1 MFSRV
6 AAAAAATARRA
17 ERAARHRPSLSSSG
31 LSGVGLAFAETLTPT
46 FARRARSCASRA
58 RWTAPARPL
67 ATDAS
72 ARASKRAG
80 ARAGFE
86 PGRRSFASS
95 SAAAAGVPHETDFA
109 DIETDA
115 ERVAA
120 ARAAAAVTATGSDAP
135 RANAANAS
143 TITRTPSPMHRPS
156 EYAVP
161 VRAYYVGNQIDFH
174 ALAKRLP
181 AYPKE
186 FFRECVVVRMTPRRG
201 DEAASARASAAEVG
215 TPTLASRL
223 AHTGGLDGRGDDL
236 NDGIHPGA
244 RAFAGAPGSSAGQK
258 KTFPARRGGGKRNE
272 LEQIDSAG
280 YNPGSFDDW
289 NEETLMRTPSASPA
303 GVGSIAAPPS
313 ADAGDSKTPRAG
325 ETPRYLVVYKYGSA
339 VFFNMGRREREECLK
354 LVRSFAKAPLAVPCT
369 DDYRVMVRPGLEPWA
384 QFEAD
389 HVVLKRLDLNNV
401 SVIGTVLAQTV
412 ALEHHEIK
420 VDSMI
425 EIFSGLNKTTEET
438 GEMDISKAKLFKLV
452 AENNNTLTEL
462 VTRMRLLGRSDTAWQ
477 YAQYDAVWNG
487 LRKDFELEDRFD
499 HLDYKLNLIQTQVKF
514 YLEILQ
520 NRKSD
525 TLEWII
531 IVLISMEILVSL
543 YDMSTKLG

>member
-1 MFSRV
+1 M
-6 AAAAAATARRA
+6 AN
-17 ERAARHRPSLSSSG
+17 LDDSS
-31 LSGVGLAFAETLTPT
+31 VNHHT
-46 FARRARSCASRA
+46 
-58 RWTAPARPL
+58 
-67 ATDAS
+67 
-72 ARASKRAG
+72 
-80 ARAGFE
+80 
-86 PGRRSFASS
+86 
-95 SAAAAGVPHETDFA
+95 
-109 DIETDA
+109 
-115 ERVAA
+115 
-120 ARAAAAVTATGSDAP
+120 
-135 RANAANAS
+135 
-143 TITRTPSPMHRPS
+143 S
-156 EYAVP
+156 E
-161 VRAYYVGNQIDFH
+161 
-174 ALAKRLP
+174 
-181 AYPKE
+181 
-186 FFRECVVVRMTPRRG
+186 
-201 DEAASARASAAEVG
+201 
-215 TPTLASRL
+215 
-223 AHTGGLDGRGDDL
+223 GGLR
-236 NDGIHPGA
+236 
-244 RAFAGAPGSSAGQK
+244 
-258 KTFPARRGGGKRNE
+258 
-272 LEQIDSAG
+272 
-280 YNPGSFDDW
+280 
-289 NEETLMRTPSASPA
+289 
-303 GVGSIAAPPS
+303 V
-313 ADAGDSKTPRAG
+313 G

-420 VDSMI
+420 VDNMI
-425 EIFSGLNKTTEET
+425 EIFSGLNKSTEET
-438 GEMDISKAKLFKLV
+438 GEMDISKARLFKLV

>member
-1 MFSRV
+1 MCSADLRPPGMGSIEGPSG
-6 AAAAAATARRA
+6 AGPTDYPRA
-17 ERAARHRPSLSSSG
+17 ETTPN
-31 LSGVGLAFAETLTPT
+31 VG
-46 FARRARSCASRA
+46 
-58 RWTAPARPL
+58 
-67 ATDAS
+67 D
-72 ARASKRAG
+72 
-80 ARAGFE
+80 
-86 PGRRSFASS
+86 
-95 SAAAAGVPHETDFA
+95 
-109 DIETDA
+109 
-115 ERVAA
+115 
-120 ARAAAAVTATGSDAP
+120 
-135 RANAANAS
+135 
-143 TITRTPSPMHRPS
+143 
-156 EYAVP
+156 
-161 VRAYYVGNQIDFH
+161 
-174 ALAKRLP
+174 
-181 AYPKE
+181 
-186 FFRECVVVRMTPRRG
+186 
-201 DEAASARASAAEVG
+201 
-215 TPTLASRL
+215 
-223 AHTGGLDGRGDDL
+223 
-236 NDGIHPGA
+236 
-244 RAFAGAPGSSAGQK
+244 
-258 KTFPARRGGGKRNE
+258 
-272 LEQIDSAG
+272 
-280 YNPGSFDDW
+280 
-289 NEETLMRTPSASPA
+289 
-303 GVGSIAAPPS
+303 
-313 ADAGDSKTPRAG
+313 
-325 ETPRYLVVYKYGSA
+325 TPRYLVVYKYGSA

-354 LVRSFAKAPLAVPCT
+354 LVRSFAKTPLAVPCT

-389 HVVLKRLDLNNV
+389 HVVLKRLDLNNI

-420 VDSMI
+420 VDNMI

>member
-1 MFSRV
+1 MFSRA

-17 ERAARHRPSLSSSG
+17 ERAARHRPPPSSSG
-31 LSGVGLAFAETLTPT
+31 PSGVGLAFAETSTPT
-46 FARRARSCASRA
+46 FARRARSCASTA
-58 RWTAPARPL
+58 RWTAPAGPL

-72 ARASKRAG
+72 ARV
-80 ARAGFE
+80 RAGFE
-86 PGRRSFASS
+86 PRRRSFASS
-95 SAAAAGVPHETDFA
+95 SAAAAATPHETAFA
-109 DIETDA
+109 AIETDA
-115 ERVAA
+115 ERAA
-120 ARAAAAVTATGSDAP
+120 SFAIETETETETSFPETGGGVKDSHGVRP
-135 RANAANAS
+135 NTTPGIP
-143 TITRTPSPMHRPS
+143 TITRTRSPAHRPR

-161 VRAYYVGNQIDFH
+161 VRAYYVGNVIDFH

-186 FFRECVVVRMTPRRG
+186 FFRECVVVRMTPRANVKNALGVNEHLTGQTGHGAPHRPRARSSLSRHDTPEG
-201 DEAASARASAAEVG
+201 D
-215 TPTLASRL
+215 
-223 AHTGGLDGRGDDL
+223 HL

-244 RAFAGAPGSSAGQK
+244 RAFVEENSPYGAPPSGK
-258 KTFPARRGGGKRNE
+258 KARRGGGEPGLDFAN
-272 LEQIDSAG
+272 LDDSSV
-280 YNPGSFDDW
+280 NHHTHTS
-289 NEETLMRTPSASPA
+289 
-303 GVGSIAAPPS
+303 VG
-313 ADAGDSKTPRAG
+313 GLRVG

-420 VDSMI
+420 VDNMI
-425 EIFSGLNKTTEET
+425 EIFSGLNKSTEET
-438 GEMDISKAKLFKLV
+438 GEMDISKARLFKLV